1 MAKGT
6 NRIPRINQTP
16 SVPAQICFD
25 VRVHLLM
32 HVSALASTSIPV
44 CRLGRGS
51 PVLQARYWLR
61 PFRLPLFSQASL
73 AALLGPTFP

>member
-6 NRIPRINQTP
+6 NRIPGINQTP

-32 HVSALASTSIPV
+32 HISALASTSIPA
-44 CRLGRGS
+44 CRLSRGS
-51 PVLQARYWLR
+51 PGLQGHYWLR
-61 PFRLPLFSQASL
+61 PSAFRFSAKRHWL
-73 AALLGPTFP
+73 RI